1 MPPSFGYSAGV
12 FSKSIPARGGRF
24 HTLPAKTCLAL
35 GLSLCAACAGP
46 PVVPVPIEKAEV
58 FDTVTAEIALKRGEP
73 RTAALQYAA
82 AAQGATDLSLI
93 AHASEVTS
101 ECLQPSLTAAIAV
114 RWLSLDPKSPD
125 AHRAAAHAALEL
137 GRIDESARE
146 YRIVLSSSPRGTDAE
161 LKQLETELEASD
173 DVFAARRLLD
183 RLAADFPSSA
193 AALRLQG
200 LAALRADDPAA
211 AVGDFSRALAL
222 IPAAAS
228 QESAGKSHEA
238 KSNEAKSQEAK
249 SDEAKS
255 DEAKSDEAAKTNQAA
270 KGNQAAAAGD
280 ETATASKEVTSNEPV
295 DADETR
301 RELQQGLWRARILAG
316 DPEEPLEQARALALR
331 DATPANVLDYALLL
345 LAARQD
351 QAAVAQLETLARDS
365 ASHAVALRLR
375 GLIEF
380 QNGDLDAAA
389 RRFTELLTMG
399 KFVDDAFYY
408 LGLIAERHAD
418 LEKALRLYAQ
428 VQNGDNAAAA
438 LLRASAILQTH
449 GAAPAAQEILD
460 HLIEDEPAR
469 APEVFAA
476 RAKIYADAGD
486 ARQALA
492 VLDRGIELYPDS
504 VDLRYAIATTDE
516 EAGRVG
522 AALHELDQVL
532 KQRPDDPAALNAY
545 GYTLA
550 DHNRKLG
557 QARVLIERAYAAA
570 PRNAAILDSLGW
582 VLYRQGHDDRALP
595 YAAQAYAED
604 RGADIGA
611 HYGEVL
617 WHLGRHEE
625 ADQVWTEAA
634 RADADNRLLNE
645 TRRRL
650 HAAVAP

>member
-1 MPPSFGYSAGV
+1 V

-35 GLSLCAACAGP
+35 GLALCAACAGP
-46 PVVPVPIEKAEV
+46 PLVPVPIEKAEV
-58 FDTVTAEIALKRGEP
+58 FDTVTGELALKRGEP

-125 AHRAAAHAALEL
+125 AHRAAARAALEL
-137 GRIDESARE
+137 GRIDESARQ
-146 YRIVLSSSPRGTDAE
+146 YRIVLSTSPRGTDAE

-193 AALRLQG
+193 ALLRLQG

-222 IPAAAS
+222 IPAAT
-228 QESAGKSHEA
+228 SHEPAA
-238 KSNEAKSQEAK
+238 KSNEATT
-249 SDEAKS
+249 SDKTAAAS
-255 DEAKSDEAAKTNQAA
+255 NEAA
-270 KGNQAAAAGD
+270 G
-280 ETATASKEVTSNEPV
+280 SEPA

-316 DPEEPLEQARALALR
+316 DPQEPLEQAHALALR

-365 ASHAVALRLR
+365 TAHAVALRLL

-389 RRFTELLTMG
+389 RRFSELLTMG
-399 KFVDDAFYY
+399 KFVDDGFYY

-492 VLDRGIELYPDS
+492 VLDRGVEQYPDS

-516 EAGRVG
+516 ATGHVG

-582 VLYRQGHDDRALP
+582 VLYRQGHDDQALT
-595 YAAQAYAED
+595 YAAKAYAED

-617 WHLGRHEE
+617 WHLGRHAE

>member
-1 MPPSFGYSAGV
+1 MPPPFGYSAGV
-12 FSKSIPARGGRF
+12 FSKSIPAMDPVLRA
-24 HTLPAKTCLAL
+24 LPAKACLAL
-35 GLSLCAACAGP
+35 GLLVCAACAAP
-46 PVVPVPIEKAEV
+46 PLTPVPVEKAEV
-58 FDTVTAEIALKRGEP
+58 FDTVTGEIALAHGEP

-93 AHASEVTS
+93 AHASDVTS

-114 RWLSLDPKSPD
+114 HWLTLDPKSLD
-125 AHRAAAHAALEL
+125 AHRAAAQAAFAL
-137 GRIDESARE
+137 GRIDESARQ

-161 LKQLETELEASD
+161 LKQLETELEAGD
-173 DVFAARRLLD
+173 DVFAARRLAD
-183 RLAADFPSSA
+183 RLAADFPSSI
-193 AALRLQG
+193 AALHLQG
-200 LAALRADDPAA
+200 VAALRADDPAA

-222 IPAAAS
+222 MPAA
-228 QESAGKSHEA
+228 
-238 KSNEAKSQEAK
+238 
-249 SDEAKS
+249 
-255 DEAKSDEAAKTNQAA
+255 
-270 KGNQAAAAGD
+270 
-280 ETATASKEVTSNEPV
+280 TSNEPV
-295 DADETR
+295 DTAEAR

-316 DPEEPLEQARALALR
+316 DSQEPLEQSRALAEH
-331 DATPANVLDYALLL
+331 DATPANLLNYALLL
-345 LAARQD
+345 LAAHQD
-351 QAAVAQLETLARDS
+351 QAALAQLEALSRDPES
-365 ASHAVALRLR
+365 QPVALRLS
-375 GLIEF
+375 GLVEF
-380 QNGDLDAAA
+380 QNGDLDAAG
-389 RRFTELLTMG
+389 RHFTELLTTG
-399 KFVDDAFYY
+399 KFVDDSFYY

-438 LLRASAILQTH
+438 LVRASTILQTH

-469 APEVFAA
+469 APEVVAA

-492 VLDRGIELYPDS
+492 VLDRGLEQYPDS

-516 EAGRVG
+516 QAGHLG
-522 AALHELDQVL
+522 AALQELNHVL

-557 QARVLIERAYAAA
+557 EARELIERAYAAA

-582 VLYRQGHDDRALP
+582 VLYRQGHDDQALP
-595 YAAQAYAED
+595 YLVAAYAED

-617 WHLGRHEE
+617 WHLGRHAE
-625 ADQVWTEAA
+625 ADQVWTEAG
-634 RADADNRLLNE
+634 RADSDNHLLIE

-650 HAAVAP
+650 HASVAP